1 MPEIPRGVLQ
11 PLQRAAV
18 HGDEARAETLD
29 AGIVL
34 VAVRLVDLTLAAEL
48 GVERLHRDAVRG
60 LRAVAAAFADEIVDE
75 NALGRIRIEPALAA
89 AAFLRGTGLIVDQDG
104 QSLGV
109 TQLALQR
116 IHLAAMVDGRARWKM
131 VRGVFVGI

>member
-60 LRAVAAAFADEIVDE
+60 LRAIAAAFADEVVDE
-75 NALGRIRIEPALAA
+75 NALGRIGIEPALAA
-89 AAFLRGTGLIVDQDG
+89 AALLGSAGLVVDQNREALD
-104 QSLGV
+104 LA
-109 TQLALQR
+109 QLLLQR
-116 IHLAAMVDGRARWKM
+116 VHVAAVMHGGAR
-131 VRGVFVGI
+131 RE